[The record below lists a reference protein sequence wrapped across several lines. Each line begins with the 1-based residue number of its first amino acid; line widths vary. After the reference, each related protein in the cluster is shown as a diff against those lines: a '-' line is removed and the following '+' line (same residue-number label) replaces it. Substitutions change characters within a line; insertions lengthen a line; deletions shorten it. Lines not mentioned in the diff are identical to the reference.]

1 MSENEYKEK
10 LEAFYRLLLSLNAYG
25 SLDLKDLQIMKS
37 YLQGAF
43 GLSFDNSEDCD
54 STGLEITMPDL

>member
-25 SLDLKDLQIMKS
+25 SLDLKDLQILEAFLK
-37 YLQGAF
+37 GAF
-43 GLSFDNSEDCD
+43 DIDVD
-54 STGLEITMPDL
+54 KV